1 MIVEKIERGK
11 IMICKRKDCPYNTGI
26 KCGRITPINNELGI
40 CNYIYTPEGAI
51 KPAAFKHTKE
61 EVMYDF
67 KRTEPTESELGSVG
81 IHQNDEATIDT
92 SEIESGPIQ
101 QTSGRSEDR
110 EEESPIGER
119 TEQTTATD
127 TIEKTDD
134 K

>member
-1 MIVEKIERGK
+1 
-11 IMICKRKDCPYNTGI
+11 MICKRKDCPYNTGI

-67 KRTEPTESELGSVG
+67 KRTEPTESESGSVG
-81 IHQNDEATIDT
+81 IHQNDEATTDT
-92 SEIESGPIQ
+92 GETESGSIQ
-101 QTSGRSEDR
+101 QTSRRSEDR
-110 EEESPIGER
+110 EEESPAGER
-119 TEQTTATD
+119 TESTAEATD
-127 TIEKTDD
+127 TTKETND